1 MHELRRLAATS
12 VLLASL
18 AIAGCD
24 RGDNA
29 PAGDQATADQ
39 ARPAAGEAT
48 DANAIPGLPTEKDRV
63 SYMVGMALA
72 RQFEPIRDELDVE
85 MVVKALKT
93 SLEGGELLMTEE
105 QAQQV
110 SAAFEQKMRK
120 VQGEK
125 LQADAQANA
134 AAGQAF
140 LAENAGKPDVEVTE
154 SGLQYQVLKP
164 GDGPKPDR
172 EDIVRVNYVGK
183 LLDGTVFDSSGQ
195 GGPVDFPL
203 GQVVPGWQEGISLMP
218 VGSKY
223 RFWIPPQLAY
233 GDAGTPGGPIPPN
246 ATLVFEV
253 ELVGIE

>member
-1 MHELRRLAATS
+1 MHDLKRLAVS
-12 VLLASL
+12 VLLVSIAL
-18 AIAGCD
+18 AGCNRSGETD
-24 RGDNA
+24 AA
-29 PAGDQATADQ
+29 PDTAAAGATAGGE
-39 ARPAAGEAT
+39 AGEVEKIA
-48 DANAIPGLPTEKDRV
+48 GLPTEKDRV

-72 RQFEPIRDELDVE
+72 RQFEPIREELDVD

-93 SLEGGELLMTEE
+93 SLEGGELLMTQE

-110 SAAFEQKMRK
+110 GARFEEKMRG
-120 VQGEK
+120 VQAQK
-125 LQADAQANA
+125 LEADALANA

-140 LAENAGKPDVEVTE
+140 LVENAAKPDVQVTE
-154 SGLQYQVLKP
+154 SGLQYQVLEQ

-172 EDIVRVNYVGK
+172 NSTVRVNYVGK
-183 LLDGTVFDSSGQ
+183 LLDGTEFDGNAGQ

-223 RFWIPPQLAY
+223 RFWIPPELAY
-233 GDAGTPGGPIPPN
+233 GEQGTPGGPIPPN

>member
-1 MHELRRLAATS
+1 MHDMKRLAVS
-12 VLLASL
+12 VLLVSIAL
-18 AIAGCD
+18 AGCN
-24 RGDNA
+24 RTGDGEA
-29 PAGDQATADQ
+29 KPDAQGAAAAAGADDAGDA
-39 ARPAAGEAT
+39 E
-48 DANAIPGLPTEKDRV
+48 AIPGLPTEKDRV

-72 RQFEPIRDELDVE
+72 RQFEPIREELDVDV
-85 MVVKALKT
+85 VVKALKT

-110 SAAFEQKMRK
+110 GERFESRMRAAQA
-120 VQGEK
+120 EK
-125 LQADAQANA
+125 REAHALANA
-134 AAGQAF
+134 AAGKAF
-140 LAENAGKPDVEVTE
+140 LAENANKPGVKVTG
-154 SGLQYQVLKP
+154 SGLQYQVLEP
-164 GDGPKPDR
+164 GNGPKPTA
-172 EDIVRVNYVGK
+172 EDTVRVNYVGK
-183 LLDGTVFDSSGQ
+183 LLDGTVFDGNAGQ

-223 RFWIPPQLAY
+223 RFWIPPDLAY

>member
-1 MHELRRLAATS
+1 MLELKRLAAAT

-18 AIAGCD
+18 AIAGCNRPD
-24 RGDNA
+24 DAAADADA
-29 PAGDQATADQ
+29 PADKAQVADAGTGDGA
-39 ARPAAGEAT
+39 
-48 DANAIPGLPTEKDRV
+48 AIPGLPTEKDRV

-72 RQFEPIRDELDVE
+72 RQFEPIRDELDVDV
-85 MVVKALKT
+85 VVKALRT
-93 SLEGGELLMTEE
+93 ALEGGELLMTEE

-110 SAAFEQKMRK
+110 GAGFEQKMRK
-120 VQGEK
+120 VQAEK
-125 LQADAQANA
+125 LQADATANA

-140 LAENAGKPDVEVTE
+140 LAENASKPDVQVTE

-164 GDGPKPDR
+164 ADGPKPARDAT
-172 EDIVRVNYVGK
+172 VRVNYVGK
-183 LLDGTVFDSSGQ
+183 LLDGTVFDGNGE

-223 RFWIPPQLAY
+223 RFWIPPNLAY
-233 GDAGTPGGPIPPN
+233 GEAGTPGGPIPPN